1 MPTKLV
7 PITIVKICT
16 SPNTANAA
24 VSPVSM
30 PAASGN
36 ASQNTRALRN
46 THSSSANVA
55 SVPTMLMV
63 RLSASAAVLD
73 AAANSA
79 PPAASVSAPC
89 FCAMA
94 RLSLISGSSLSLPEK

>member
-1 MPTKLV
+1 M
-7 PITIVKICT
+7 TIVRICT